1 MRLPDGERLLV
12 VVVVEDDGMAA
23 MMSMMVSGD
32 TPRLVAVVQPM
43 ENSDAAAIAPI
54 RGSGGGIM
62 PSAEAGSAPQ
72 VNGMPTRCR
81 VTA

>member
-1 MRLPDGERLLV
+1 
-12 VVVVEDDGMAA
+12 

-62 PSAEAGSAPQ
+62 PSAEAGSAPA
-72 VNGMPTRCR
+72 VYAITI
-81 VTA
+81 V